1 MTNNAP
7 PKESDTLRTV
17 LNNLTEG
24 LVVVDLDGEFLFVN
38 PEAKRIMGVG
48 SKKVGL
54 FERMVVDNGCFP
66 GQSAPHQLDQLPL
79 ARAVRGEEIVDENI
93 FISKGP
99 GPDGVWI
106 NTNSRPLRNGDGSI
120 CGAMMTF
127 QDVTDQKL
135 AEQRLFSTS
144 SRFAALIENHQAAIL
159 IENEERRVL
168 LANQAFCDL
177 LILPMSPPK
186 LCGADCSQIAEQ
198 AKTLFVDPD
207 GFIRRI
213 EQLLRDKS
221 VVINEKLNLVDGRV
235 LERDYIPVHIEEH
248 CHGHM
253 WQYRDITEH
262 QKSQG
267 RIKVYERLCMALEQT
282 ADNVV
287 ITDRQGRIEY
297 VNPAFETTTGYRK
310 DEVLGKSPRIL
321 KSGRHEPEF
330 YRQLWSQ
337 VLAGRFFEDTIINK
351 KKTGELYSS
360 RQTITP
366 MKDDRGNITHFVS
379 VLKDIT
385 ELLKQQKHDA
395 EMRLAREVQQRF
407 YGTAIAI
414 PGFDIAG
421 TVQPTHETGGDYFD
435 LFPMPD
441 GCFGIAIGDV
451 SRHGIS
457 SALVM
462 AETRAYLRSFATIYS
477 DVGDILTHVNRAL
490 VPDLDQGRFVTLMLI
505 CLDPGQRS
513 IVYAN
518 GGHIPGY
525 LLGKT
530 GMIDSTLESTGPP
543 LGILA
548 DRKFHSSEA
557 LQLVS
562 GQTMMLMTD
571 GITESLA
578 KEDAELGITRAI
590 EYVRKH
596 LTESAQQIADG
607 LYQAA
612 RTGPA
617 SEDGLDDATSVILKI
632 N

>member
-1 MTNNAP
+1 MAINAP
-7 PKESDTLRTV
+7 QKEADTLKTI
-17 LNNLTEG
+17 LYNLTEG
-24 LVVVDLDGEFLFVN
+24 VAVVDLDGKFLFAN
-38 PEAKRIMGVG
+38 PKAKRIMDAGGNGVDLAG
-48 SKKVGL
+48 WRVVHDHDSPGPGA
-54 FERMVVDNGCFP
+54 ER
-66 GQSAPHQLDQLPL
+66 QLDQVLL
-79 ARAVRGEEIVDENI
+79 ARARRGEEIVNENI
-93 FISKGP
+93 YISKGA
-99 GPDGVWI
+99 GPHGVWI
-106 NTNSRPLRNGDGSI
+106 NTNSKPLRNGDGSVW
-120 CGAMMTF
+120 GAMMIFDDITERR
-127 QDVTDQKL
+127 L
-135 AEQRLFSTS
+135 AEQRLFLTS
-144 SRFAALIENHQAAIL
+144 SRFAALIENQQAAIL

-168 LANQAFCDL
+168 LANQTFCDL
-177 LILPMSPPK
+177 FAIPMSPAE
-186 LCGADCSQIAEQ
+186 LHNTDCSQLAER
-198 AKTLFVDPD
+198 AKTLFVDPE
-207 GFIRRI
+207 GFTNRI
-213 EQLLRDKS
+213 AQLLRDKS
-221 VVINEKLNLVDGRV
+221 VVVNEKLPLVDGRV
-235 LERDYIPVHIEEH
+235 LERDYIPTHIEEH
-248 CHGHM
+248 CHGHI

-267 RIKVYERLCMALEQT
+267 QIKVYQRLCMALEQT

-321 KSGRHEPEF
+321 KSGRHDSDF
-330 YRQLWSQ
+330 YHQLWSQ
-337 VLAGRFFEDTIINK
+337 VLAGRSFEDTIINK
-351 KKTGELYSS
+351 KKTGELYWS

-366 MKDDRGNITHFVS
+366 MKDDQGNITHFVS

-407 YGTAIAI
+407 YGTAKTI

-435 LFPMPD
+435 LFPMQD

-477 DVGDILTHVNRAL
+477 DVGDILTQVNRAL
-490 VPDLDQGRFVTLMLI
+490 VPDLDQGRFVTLL
-505 CLDPGQRS
+505 LVRLNPDQRS

-518 GGHIPGY
+518 AGHIPGF
-525 LLGKT
+525 LLDKT
-530 GMIDSTLESTGPP
+530 GKVNSVLESTDPP

-578 KEDAELGITRAI
+578 LEDAELGITRAI
-590 EYVRKH
+590 EYVREH
-596 LTESAQQIADG
+596 LGESARQIADG
-607 LYQAA
+607 LYRSAHG
-612 RTGPA
+612 GPA
-617 SEDGLDDATSVILKI
+617 SEHELDDATTVILKI